1 MAQRLVGFLERV
13 LSPVFLPQQGHQIV
27 AAAQVIGIDRETNE
41 IEMRPI
47 FQYVRTGTGPKGKV
61 EGEYRATGY
70 LPSFLPLFIVM
81 GLVKKG
87 EPYL

>member
-1 MAQRLVGFLERV
+1 MPKLENFV
-13 LSPVFLPQQGHQIV
+13 HMLPNLI
-27 AAAQVIGIDRETNE
+27 VIGAAKAGTTSLHRYLDLHPE